1 MKLPSWRSLSRK
13 SVLLGVFLV
22 EHTIPVFLYV
32 FMMVSPVLKQTA
44 LKCVDVRLD
53 SGFPFKSRQVKGQRV
68 AKKGGGKRIAGGG
81 VQKRFWGGVLR
92 QIYGMLSTPLSF
104 PTPLR

>member
-1 MKLPSWRSLSRK
+1 MKLPSWKSLSRK

-22 EHTIPVFLYV
+22 EHTIPVSLCV

-53 SGFPFKSRQVKGQRV
+53 SGFPFKSRQAESTSPSFRLSYRTTGRRGNRG
-68 AKKGGGKRIAGGG
+68 AFDGFGGFGGC
-81 VQKRFWGGVLR
+81 GGFC
-92 QIYGMLSTPLSF
+92 QDGYP
-104 PTPLR
+104 P